1 VQVQI
6 VLVFARSKCDL
17 LIWLQAMLFARGP
30 VPGNCLFD
38 KSIVRADLSD
48 AGSSGNVSFQAEN
61 AHAAKLRL
69 YSPTASGIYSVFSL
83 RAEGFR
89 SCDREVR
96 RILAA

>member
-1 VQVQI
+1 
-6 VLVFARSKCDL
+6 
-17 LIWLQAMLFARGP
+17 MLFARGP

-48 AGSSGNVSFQAEN
+48 AGSSGNVCLKDDK
-61 AHAAKLRL
+61 AHDAKLRL
-69 YSPTASGIYSVFSL
+69 YSTTASGNYSVFSL

-96 RILAA
+96 RILVA